1 MAANVIKTTLSIGG
15 ENKYKN
21 ALKEIGTSLKGLDSE
36 MAVLNARFAQ
46 NGNSMAALTGKQ
58 DILKRKYD
66 EQQKKLKQNINTS
79 KMT

>member
-1 MAANVIKTTLSIGG
+1 MAADVIKTTLSIGG

-46 NGNSMAALTGKQ
+46 NG
-58 DILKRKYD
+58 
-66 EQQKKLKQNINTS
+66 
-79 KMT
+79 